1 MKPVEIVFGVIGVAV
16 ILGAAYMLT
25 RPEDPVQLARY
36 KCEMALERFAG
47 HDIDASQAKQADV
60 KGDVF
65 NGRVEMPFKQRDIP
79 NIGLCVFRNGEMV
92 MLDLN
97 GKLLAGTR
105 Q

>member
-1 MKPVEIVFGVIGVAV
+1 MKPVEIVFGVIGVVV

-25 RPEDPVQLARY
+25 RPEDPVFLARY
-36 KCEMALERFAG
+36 KCETALERFAG
-47 HDIDASQAKQADV
+47 DIDASQAKQADV

-65 NGRVEMPFKQRDIP
+65 NGRVEMPFTQREIR

-92 MLDLN
+92 TLDLN